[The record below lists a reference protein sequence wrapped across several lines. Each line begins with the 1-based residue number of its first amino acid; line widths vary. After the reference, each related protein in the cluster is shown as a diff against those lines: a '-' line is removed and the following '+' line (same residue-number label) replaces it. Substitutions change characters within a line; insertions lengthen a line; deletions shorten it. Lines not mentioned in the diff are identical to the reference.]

1 MTLNFKHTLLA
12 SAAMCAALML
22 CSCNEEDPF
31 SLPYDMA
38 TQNMMD
44 EDHGRT
50 LLTTTDVY
58 IDRNHNFTTA
68 ENYIC
73 DYGQV
78 LDLGHVEEADPDITT
93 LTNQAAV
100 QPDEGYLL
108 MSRES
113 VHRFPSGCVG
123 IAINSTYRRIWVDSW
138 IKDGKTNVGAVV
150 NYAQYAPRTM
160 SLPEW
165 GSTIATIH
173 ATAGEQS
180 TLSVVRHKDCEA
192 EVAAES
198 RQAISVEVAGGT
210 RNSTTLRLTVQ
221 PGAAAGRH
229 TLYIRCKNSYTTAT
243 VSVE

>member
-1 MTLNFKHTLLA
+1 MTLKFRHSLLA
-12 SAAMCAALML
+12 AAAMCAAL
-22 CSCNEEDPF
+22 CSCNDEDPF

-50 LLTTTDVY
+50 LLATTDVY

-68 ENYIC
+68 DNFIC

-123 IAINSTYRRIWVDSW
+123 IAINSTYRRMWVDSW

-150 NYAQYAPRTM
+150 NYAQYAPRTL

-165 GSTIATIH
+165 GSTIATIN
-173 ATAGEQS
+173 ASAGEQS
-180 TLSVVRHKDCEA
+180 TLAVVRHKGCEA
-192 EVAAES
+192 EVAAGS
-198 RQAISVEVAGGT
+198 RAAISVEEAGST
-210 RNSTTLRLTVQ
+210 RNSTTFRLTVQ
-221 PGAAAGRH
+221 PGVATGRH

-243 VSVE
+243 VAVN

>member
-50 LLTTTDVY
+50 LLATTDVY

-150 NYAQYAPRTM
+150 NY
-160 SLPEW
+160 E
-165 GSTIATIH
+165 I
-173 ATAGEQS
+173 
-180 TLSVVRHKDCEA
+180 
-192 EVAAES
+192 
-198 RQAISVEVAGGT
+198 
-210 RNSTTLRLTVQ
+210 
-221 PGAAAGRH
+221 GR
-229 TLYIRCKNSYTTAT
+229 
-243 VSVE
+243 VSCRERV

>member
-1 MTLNFKHTLLA
+1 
-12 SAAMCAALML
+12 
-22 CSCNEEDPF
+22 
-31 SLPYDMA
+31 
-38 TQNMMD
+38 
-44 EDHGRT
+44 
-50 LLTTTDVY
+50 
-58 IDRNHNFTTA
+58 
-68 ENYIC
+68 
-73 DYGQV
+73 
-78 LDLGHVEEADPDITT
+78 
-93 LTNQAAV
+93 
-100 QPDEGYLL
+100 
-108 MSRES
+108 
-113 VHRFPSGCVG
+113 
-123 IAINSTYRRIWVDSW
+123 
-138 IKDGKTNVGAVV
+138 
-150 NYAQYAPRTM
+150 M

>member
-1 MTLNFKHTLLA
+1 MTLKFRHSLLA
-12 SAAMCAALML
+12 AAAVSVSLM

-50 LLTTTDVY
+50 LLATTDVY

-68 ENYIC
+68 DNFIC

-123 IAINSTYRRIWVDSW
+123 IAINSTYRRMWVDSW
-138 IKDGKTNVGAVV
+138 RWDGVPFFVRAGKSLAKTVTEVMIEFKNPPQVV
-150 NYAQYAPRTM
+150 FNEP
-160 SLPEW
+160 
-165 GSTIATIH
+165 
-173 ATAGEQS
+173 AGWF
-180 TLSVVRHKDCEA
+180 
-192 EVAAES
+192 
-198 RQAISVEVAGGT
+198 GGT
-210 RNSTTLRLTVQ
+210 NRLRSKLPPVVQ
-221 PGAAAGRH
+221 SQVRRFRGELIKASA
-229 TLYIRCKNSYTTAT
+229 K
-243 VSVE
+243 

>member
-1 MTLNFKHTLLA
+1 M
-12 SAAMCAALML
+12 
-22 CSCNEEDPF
+22 
-31 SLPYDMA
+31 
-38 TQNMMD
+38 
-44 EDHGRT
+44 
-50 LLTTTDVY
+50 Y

-165 GSTIATIH
+165 GSTTATMH